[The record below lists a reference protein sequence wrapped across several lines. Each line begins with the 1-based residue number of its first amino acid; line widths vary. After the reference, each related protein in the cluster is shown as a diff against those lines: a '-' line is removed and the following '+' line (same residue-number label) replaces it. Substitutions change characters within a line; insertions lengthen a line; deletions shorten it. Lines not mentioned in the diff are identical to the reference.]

1 MAYDMAYVKA
11 GPLAFA
17 FYARLCHIPSMF
29 FSITRSGAL
38 ARVWSL
44 NGHDEV
50 MLHCARVGFKP

>member
-1 MAYDMAYVKA
+1 MPWHMSMN
-11 GPLAFA
+11 PQPRFA
-17 FYARLCHIPSMF
+17 FLRRLCHILRMF
-29 FSITRSGAL
+29 FSITRAGSL

>member
-1 MAYDMAYVKA
+1 MTLQ
-11 GPLAFA
+11 PPAFA
-17 FYARLCHIPSMF
+17 FSATLCHTPVMF
-29 FSITRSGAL
+29 FSITRAGSI

>member
-1 MAYDMAYVKA
+1 MAISR
-11 GPLAFA
+11 FA
-17 FYARLCHIPSMF
+17 FPPTPCYDAEMF
-29 FSITRSGAL
+29 FSITRTGSI